1 MADAAAPLDGDH
13 TSVGRRLASKG
24 RVRRACIAAI
34 PAARNTL
41 IIAAVAVPGKRKPRS
56 QAYNPTLFTFRT
68 EENPM
73 SRPLMILTQ
82 LRPAARALT
91 GALLVAALATA
102 CGVPMETEEAA
113 RQAREGGASSAAAAP
128 VEDAAPAASAGDAAH
143 GKELFVTCAACHGPD
158 AKGLPNLGKDITTS
172 TFVKDK
178 TDDELV
184 AFLKVGRDAGDPL
197 NTTGVAMPPK
207 GGNPVLVDADLL
219 DLVAYMRELQ
229 GAP

>member
-1 MADAAAPLDGDH
+1 MRHPLLIGMIRRSPGALPAPD
-13 TSVGRRLASKG
+13 RY
-24 RVRRACIAAI
+24 
-34 PAARNTL
+34 N
-41 IIAAVAVPGKRKPRS
+41 IIAFK
-56 QAYNPTLFTFRT
+56 YRT
-68 EENPM
+68 EEISM
-73 SRPLMILTQ
+73 TRPTTIQ
-82 LRPAARALT
+82 PHRRPAARALA

-113 RQAREGGASSAAAAP
+113 RLAREGAASTAAEAP
-128 VEDAAPAASAGDAAH
+128 ADDAAPAASSGDAAH

-158 AKGLPNLGKDITTS
+158 AKGLPNLGKDITAS
-172 TFVKDK
+172 AFVKGK

-229 GAP
+229 GAK

>member
-1 MADAAAPLDGDH
+1 M
-13 TSVGRRLASKG
+13 TR
-24 RVRRACIAAI
+24 
-34 PAARNTL
+34 
-41 IIAAVAVPGKRKPRS
+41 
-56 QAYNPTLFTFRT
+56 PTTIQPHR
-68 EENPM
+68 
-73 SRPLMILTQ
+73 
-82 LRPAARALT
+82 RPAARALA

-113 RQAREGGASSAAAAP
+113 RLALEGAASTAAEAP
-128 VEDAAPAASAGDAAH
+128 ADDAAPAASSGDAAH

-158 AKGLPNLGKDITTS
+158 AKGLPNLGKDITAS
-172 TFVKDK
+172 AFVKDK

-229 GAP
+229 GAK

>member
-1 MADAAAPLDGDH
+1 M
-13 TSVGRRLASKG
+13 TR
-24 RVRRACIAAI
+24 
-34 PAARNTL
+34 
-41 IIAAVAVPGKRKPRS
+41 
-56 QAYNPTLFTFRT
+56 PTTIQPHR
-68 EENPM
+68 
-73 SRPLMILTQ
+73 
-82 LRPAARALT
+82 RPAARALA

-113 RQAREGGASSAAAAP
+113 RLALEGAASTAAEAP
-128 VEDAAPAASAGDAAH
+128 ADDAAPAAASVDAAH

-158 AKGLPNLGKDITTS
+158 AKGLPNLGKDITAS
-172 TFVKDK
+172 AFVKDK

-229 GAP
+229 GAK